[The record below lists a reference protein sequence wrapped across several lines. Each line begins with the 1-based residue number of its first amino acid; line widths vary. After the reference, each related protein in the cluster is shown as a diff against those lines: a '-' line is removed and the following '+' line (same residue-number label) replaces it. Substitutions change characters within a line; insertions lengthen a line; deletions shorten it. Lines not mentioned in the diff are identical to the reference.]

1 MIGLGI
7 HKICNVS
14 KQKEM
19 SDDSDDNFE
28 VYNPF
33 FNAWLKFN
41 YPILFDKII

>member
-7 HKICNVS
+7 LKICNFS

-33 FNAWLKFN
+33 FENL
-41 YPILFDKII
+41 IIQNFLIR